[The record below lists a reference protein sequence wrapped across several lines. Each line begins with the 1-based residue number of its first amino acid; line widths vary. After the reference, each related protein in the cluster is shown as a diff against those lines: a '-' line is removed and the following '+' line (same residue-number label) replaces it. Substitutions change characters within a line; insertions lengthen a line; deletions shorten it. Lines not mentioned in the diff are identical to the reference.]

1 MLKGMPVL
9 LIILIATSARAQ
21 TNLLD
26 KLTEPFKRNS
36 AVTEQQVNSD
46 SEPRPAT
53 ATPRRHHSHYSRLVH
68 SRMIQRRLSVSA
80 ENVMAQ
86 QEVDINW
93 EVDST
98 PVLYTSPLFNDL
110 ALFEDAWFAYFNKSA
125 PPEDSVWPGVA
136 SLQPETLQ
144 QDEDVHQVDHAGRS
158 AAAQGFVLAA
168 GSATGLALGMWM
180 FVFRRRS
187 ATRLQAHRRMS
198 ALCQYLT
205 FTGAS
210 SSPLYAMNE
219 PHEPIDG
226 GRASPSA
233 ARSDRKCHRV
243 RIGRAPSG
251 PRK

>member
-9 LIILIATSARAQ
+9 LIILVATSARAQ

-36 AVTEQQVNSD
+36 AATEQQVNSE

-53 ATPRRHHSHYSRLVH
+53 ATPRRHRSHYSRMVH
-68 SRMIQRRLSVSA
+68 SRMIQRRLSEVSA
-80 ENVMAQ
+80 ENMMVQ

-110 ALFEDAWFAYFNKSA
+110 TLFEDAWFADFNKSA
-125 PPEDSVWPGVA
+125 PPEDSVWPGMA

-158 AAAQGFVLAA
+158 AATQGFVLAA
-168 GSATGLALGMWM
+168 GSVSGLALGMWM
-180 FVFRRRS
+180 FVFRRQS
-187 ATRLQAHRRMS
+187 ATRLQAHRRQRLNSGRIMS
-198 ALCQYLT
+198 ALAQ
-205 FTGAS
+205 
-210 SSPLYAMNE
+210 
-219 PHEPIDG
+219 
-226 GRASPSA
+226 
-233 ARSDRKCHRV
+233 ARRL
-243 RIGRAPSG
+243 
-251 PRK
+251 